1 MKVKDLIKELSK
13 IKNKNSDIDVILE
26 VGYGDFVGCDSGIS
40 ISIDDD
46 GIVVINGVGSWL

>member
-26 VGYGDFVGCDSGIS
+26 VGYGEFVGCDSGIS